1 LAIVKMVAALA
12 LKKDNSSIPL
22 ERLCNFADRADS
34 IDAGRGRGIELT
46 KPSVIKGLPISEL

>member
-1 LAIVKMVAALA
+1 MVAALA

>member
-22 ERLCNFADRADS
+22 ERLCNFADRAEPRQFHEQ
-34 IDAGRGRGIELT
+34 GEQR
-46 KPSVIKGLPISEL
+46 